1 MTQLRDDAV
10 RFRAADSIQ
19 SQRLFPRE
27 IRYQRLCFLYKKA
40 EVPSESATR
49 PDYLEDACRPS
60 SLGWYWLRLERLMC
74 NMVCDGQIDIATAQ
88 AAFVTDW
95 IAAYHTYYEA
105 RKKAARRLHAVYS
118 TSMSARRAASCRTS
132 TEQSPCLATC
142 ARTAVAVIGML
153 LHTSSRTA
161 RSTATF

>member
-1 MTQLRDDAV
+1 MSMPTKAMDFLRASAMAGSLSWCPAQAWLAGGAGARPDHPIIRHDAV

-19 SQRLFPRE
+19 SQRLFSRE

-105 RKKAARRLHAVYS
+105 RKKRPAGFTPSIAPR
-118 TSMSARRAASCRTS
+118 
-132 TEQSPCLATC
+132 
-142 ARTAVAVIGML
+142 
-153 LHTSSRTA
+153 
-161 RSTATF
+161 